1 MKLDAGMVCA
11 GIVLAA
17 AVAVAGEER
26 VRWVGPFD
34 RALEQAR
41 EKKLPVLVA
50 INTDRDGEGP
60 GPDGGGNTRMVYVHY
75 RDAEVVAL
83 SRHFVCVI
91 ASPNTHEEVAEP
103 ERVCS
108 RFGDVPCAAHL
119 ASEASVRGA
128 YFAGVAK
135 IVAPQHLFLDPS
147 GKLLLRREYE
157 VEGKDLIALMLQAL
171 RQVSPS
177 VYESVAEE
185 RYAEAARALRSADD
199 ETRRQAAHELAAS
212 PDPRAA
218 SVLRKAIVAL
228 KEEADR
234 ARLVRAAGSAPGPA
248 MEGLFTELLGDKSA
262 RVRAAAAAG
271 LGRIATPGST
281 AALVAALKREKES
294 EGKNALL
301 RALGDRGSDP
311 AVAAVVLPLLA
322 DKSAQVRTQAALALA
337 SARGEAAGAG
347 KLLAMAREEH
357 DVRARCA
364 AILALGGQEA
374 REASVPLERVRE
386 KERDPFVTRALDA
399 SLDRLHGR
407 GSDAWDRAMLLLRE
421 DFGFPGPG
429 R

>member
-1 MKLDAGMVCA
+1 MV
-11 GIVLAA
+11 GIALLA
-17 AVAVAGEER
+17 AVAWGGEER
-26 VRWVGPFD
+26 VRWVGPLD

-41 EKKLPVLVA
+41 EKRLPVLVA

-91 ASPNTHEEVAEP
+91 ASPNVHEEVAEP
-103 ERVCS
+103 GKVCS
-108 RFGDVPCAAHL
+108 RFGDVPCAAHV
-119 ASEASVRGA
+119 ASEAGA
-128 YFAGVAK
+128 RAAWFAGVAK
-135 IVAPQHLFLDPS
+135 IVAPQHLFLDSS
-147 GKLLLRREYE
+147 GKLLLRKEYE
-157 VEGKDLIALMLQAL
+157 VEAKDLIALMLQAL
-171 RQVSPS
+171 YKASPA
-177 VYESVAEE
+177 VYEAVAEE
-185 RYAEAARALRSADD
+185 RYVEAARALRGADD
-199 ETRRQAAHELAAS
+199 EARRSAAHELATS

-218 SVLRKAIVAL
+218 SVLRKAILAL

-248 MEGLFTELLGDKSA
+248 VEGLFAELLADKST
-262 RVRAAAAAG
+262 RVRAAAAAA

-281 AALVAALKREKES
+281 TALAAALKREKEP

-301 RALGDRGSDP
+301 RALGERGSDP
-311 AVAAVVLPLLA
+311 AVAAVVLPLLG

-337 SARGEAAGAG
+337 GARGEAAGAA

-364 AILALGGQEA
+364 AILALAGQES
-374 REASVPLERVRE
+374 REASAVFERMRE

-407 GSDAWDRAMLLLRE
+407 GNDAWERAMMLLRD

-429 R
+429 RQ